1 MYFILVPIS
10 MKKDLSIFIKMGSFG
25 SFCCTILIL
34 YVIFTGFKSLNNT
47 TFEIKSVSPPIDDI
61 LVTSKVLYL
70 FNTGFSKI
78 AGILNTGYFIH

>member
-1 MYFILVPIS
+1 

-25 SFCCTILIL
+25 SFCCTIFIL
-34 YVIFTGFKSLNNT
+34 YVIYTGFKSLNNT

-61 LVTSKVLYL
+61 QATSKVLYL